1 MKNIVSLT
9 NILGIL
15 IITFSFQSLAF
26 AQIQTETNK
35 QVLLDASQPTVL
47 ITGSNR
53 GIGLALAR
61 NYAISGWNVI
71 ATCRS
76 PERADD
82 LKKLIYDY
90 PNISIERLD
99 VTDLDEIESLARK
112 YQGIAI
118 DVLINNAGILGDVQ
132 NQTFGSLDQLTFE
145 KVMAVNAY
153 GPLKVAEAFSENVA
167 LSNQKKIVSMT
178 SGLGSMQITGN
189 MDRFYFYRMSKAAL
203 NMGVIA
209 MNASLKSKGVMSAL
223 IAPGQVETQ
232 LLYESGFEGPGVI
245 TTDESAI
252 GLIEVIEEIS
262 PQTIR
267 KNRGQAI
274 NYNKRII
281 PW

>member
-1 MKNIVSLT
+1 MKNIFSLT

-15 IITFSFQSLAF
+15 IIAFSFQGLAF

-99 VTDLDEIESLARK
+99 VTDLDEIESLAKK
-112 YQGIAI
+112 YEGIAI
-118 DVLINNAGILGDVQ
+118 DVLINNAGILGDIEA
-132 NQTFGSLDQLTFE
+132 QTFGSLDQLSFE

-153 GPLKVAEAFSENVA
+153 GPLKVAEAFSDNVA
-167 LSNQKKIVSMT
+167 LSEQKK
-178 SGLGSMQITGN
+178 
-189 MDRFYFYRMSKAAL
+189 
-203 NMGVIA
+203 
-209 MNASLKSKGVMSAL
+209 
-223 IAPGQVETQ
+223 
-232 LLYESGFEGPGVI
+232 
-245 TTDESAI
+245 
-252 GLIEVIEEIS
+252 
-262 PQTIR
+262 
-267 KNRGQAI
+267 
-274 NYNKRII
+274 
-281 PW
+281 